1 MEKAKT
7 DELIYKNANQY
18 RLHADNL
25 RWTLLGGYAAFI
37 VAILSLSK
45 SNIDI
50 INNAIFY
57 LLLFAVSWGYFWIL
71 AVQNWFYNL
80 FARFVDDCEN
90 RLTLGK
96 NLQTLKSFAQKK
108 GNTINP
114 FHPAF
119 YIVELLIGTLSY
131 YFLYSFID
139 RIYLPKIT
147 EWVQNFGT
155 ISKVVIIIIGY
166 AIFMILHHVVLKNW
180 DKCIYKGIIKK
191 TSNLYKQVEIT
202 DENIEEEKS

>member
-108 GNTINP
+108 RKYNKSISSS
-114 FHPAF
+114 
-119 YIVELLIGTLSY
+119 I
-131 YFLYSFID
+131 LYS
-139 RIYLPKIT
+139 RII
-147 EWVQNFGT
+147 NRN
-155 ISKVVIIIIGY
+155 IILLLSVFFY
-166 AIFMILHHVVLKNW
+166 
-180 DKCIYKGIIKK
+180 
-191 TSNLYKQVEIT
+191 
-202 DENIEEEKS
+202 